1 MTTTPSTASGAKVL
15 RLDIAVPER
24 LLVSEEV
31 DLVIA
36 PGREG
41 EFGILPGHCP
51 FLSSLRQGAIRY
63 QRASRSTTIEISGG
77 FAHIANDHVIILADS
92 VVTG

>member
-1 MTTTPSTASGAKVL
+1 MAATPSSGSGAKVL
-15 RLDIAVPER
+15 RLDIAIPER

-31 DLVIA
+31 QMVIA

-41 EFGILPGHCP
+41 EFGVLPGHCP
-51 FLSSLRQGAIRY
+51 FLSSLREGAIRY
-63 QRASRSTTIEISGG
+63 QLAGRFMTVAISGG
-77 FAHIANDHVIILADS
+77 FAHVANDHVIILADS

>member
-1 MTTTPSTASGAKVL
+1 MAATPSSVAGAKSL

-41 EFGILPGHCP
+41 EFGVLPGHCP
-51 FLSSLRQGAIRY
+51 FLSSLRQGVIRY
-63 QRASRSTTIEISGG
+63 QRAGRSTTLEISGG

-92 VVTG
+92 VVSG

>member
-1 MTTTPSTASGAKVL
+1 MATNPSPVSGAKVL

-41 EFGILPGHCP
+41 EFGVLPGHSP

-63 QRASRSTTIEISGG
+63 QRAGRATTIEISGG
-77 FAHIANDHVIILADS
+77 FAHVANDRVIILADS
-92 VVTG
+92 VVSA